1 MAEIMIPAGRQEK
14 SAMRKMFIRMTCLL
28 ACDILKREKRRRVLY
43 KFKGK
48 NSTTSKDGLSMQIEN
63 EIEYAARK
71 IISSNYQIGL
81 TQEELDDAV
90 NRAKESLK
98 TDDLDFSRLESLVLT
113 QDGHTRR
120 VYRYSDMLA
129 PENVICQCL

>member
-1 MAEIMIPAGRQEK
+1 
-14 SAMRKMFIRMTCLL
+14 
-28 ACDILKREKRRRVLY
+28 
-43 KFKGK
+43 
-48 NSTTSKDGLSMQIEN
+48 MQIEN

-98 TDDLDFSRLESLVLT
+98 IGDLDFSRLESLVLT

-120 VYRYSDMLA
+120 VYRYSDRL
-129 PENVICQCL
+129 

>member
-63 EIEYAARK
+63 EIEYM
-71 IISSNYQIGL
+71 
-81 TQEELDDAV
+81 
-90 NRAKESLK
+90 
-98 TDDLDFSRLESLVLT
+98 
-113 QDGHTRR
+113 QD
-120 VYRYSDMLA
+120 
-129 PENVICQCL
+129 

>member
-1 MAEIMIPAGRQEK
+1 MIPAGRQEK

-63 EIEYAARK
+63 EIEYQGK
-71 IISSNYQIGL
+71 LKDFYDLPKEKQIL
-81 TQEELDDAV
+81 VKDNFIPIDRIKDEIAV
-90 NRAKESLK
+90 LMKKHSEDRHTIVSFLLSTMLNNIGKK
-98 TDDLDFSRLESLVLT
+98 KNGYTFGNFLV
-113 QDGHTRR
+113 
-120 VYRYSDMLA
+120 
-129 PENVICQCL
+129 

>member
-1 MAEIMIPAGRQEK
+1 MIPAGRQEK

-98 TDDLDFSRLESLVLT
+98 IGDLDFSRLESLVLT
-113 QDGHTRR
+113 QDGHSVFFDN
-120 VYRYSDMLA
+120 VYYK
-129 PENVICQCL
+129 